1 MKKKQQKA
9 NKQSEG
15 LGDTVAKI
23 TEFLMIDQLAQK
35 IAESMGHEDCGCTRR
50 QEKLNKIFPYN
61 KKDNSNK

>member
-9 NKQSEG
+9 NKPSEG

-35 IAESMGHEDCGCTRR
+35 IAESLGYEDCGCTRR